1 MRPLRMSSDRL
12 QDRTSC
18 ECPSSRST
26 ALRCPRS
33 GKSRQMHSGMQMG
46 QLKLRRASS
55 AANWIVVQRGPVQ
68 QRPWFAL
75 SVKVRPSNP
84 PAWPDCWKMNR
95 GCLDPHKSICP
106 PSRPLVGVLLR
117 SRGPRW
123 PSMGVHLLA
132 VLESSEVWSGLT
144 KLDVPSSIADK

>member
-1 MRPLRMSSDRL
+1 MLQRLHTCASRDGWQLFCKSGPLVKHTVVQVALRSASSLKLFPEEICKSHAPGGIMRPLRMSSDRL

-55 AANWIVVQRGPVQ
+55 AANWIVVQRGAVQ

-75 SVKVRPSNP
+75 SVKVRPSTP
-84 PAWPDCWKMNR
+84 PTGSA
-95 GCLDPHKSICP
+95 LD
-106 PSRPLVGVLLR
+106 
-117 SRGPRW
+117 
-123 PSMGVHLLA
+123 
-132 VLESSEVWSGLT
+132 
-144 KLDVPSSIADK
+144 